1 MAMGTPST
9 GGRRRRRSAPMADI
23 NVTPMVDVML
33 VLLIIFMVAAPLL
46 VTGVAV
52 DLPKTTAKA
61 LPSDIEPISITLD
74 TAGRRHIGDDT
85 VSDAE
90 FATRIAALH
99 EARGSDTR
107 VIIRADSQV
116 AYGAVAA
123 LLADVT
129 AAGFT
134 RVALANRPPE
144 RSG

>member
-1 MAMGTPST
+1 
-9 GGRRRRRSAPMADI
+9 MADI

-52 DLPKTTAKA
+52 DLPKTAARA
-61 LPSDIEPISITLD
+61 LPADIEPISITLD
-74 TAGRRHIGDDT
+74 TAGRRHIGDEAL
-85 VSDAE
+85 SDAD
-90 FATRIAALH
+90 FATRLAALH
-99 EARGSDTR
+99 ETRGADAR
-107 VIIRADSQV
+107 VIIRADAKV
-116 AYGAVAA
+116 PYGTVAA

>member
-1 MAMGTPST
+1 MAE
-9 GGRRRRRSAPMADI
+9 I

-52 DLPKTTAKA
+52 DLPKTAARA
-61 LPSDIEPISITLD
+61 LPADIEPISITLD
-74 TAGRRHIGDDT
+74 TAGRRHNGDEAL
-85 VSDAE
+85 SDGD
-90 FATRIAALH
+90 FATRLAALH
-99 EARGSDTR
+99 ETRGADAR
-107 VIIRADSQV
+107 VIIRADAKV
-116 AYGAVAA
+116 PYGTVAA